1 MPAAPSTACPARLE
15 DELGDAYPPEVRAW
29 VRGALEAD
37 EFEELPRGLR
47 RHVVERLGRS
57 RTLHRCPECRT
68 LSLWR
73 FVEGLTHCRACAA
86 SLARIDAA
94 HVDALDAPG
103 PHPAFEA
110 ARGQRAA
117 ATGSAAQSAPSRAR
131 LLDPAPPAAWSFG
144 ELSLGR
150 AVPPPPA
157 FEAPPLR
164 RVQRPA
170 TAAVQRATVA
180 RLRKTLDG
188 LDAAPV
194 ADAERERLSKDPG
207 AEQLRG
213 LLREACLPEVREGS
227 QHLKRGRV
235 EAALEAFSAAIR
247 KNPHHPQP
255 WTKRGIVRA
264 RTGDL
269 TGAVEDYS
277 EALEVDRIY
286 LPAWANRAS
295 AEFHRGNLEQTV
307 HDATRALE
315 LAPTL
320 AQAWLFRGIAQA
332 KLGAATAA
340 EDDLVHFLELSP
352 YSPYV
357 RLIRNTLREVEA
369 RVAG

>member
-57 RTLHRCPECRT
+57 RTLHRCPACRT
-68 LSLWR
+68 LSLWW

-86 SLARIDAA
+86 SLLGLDAA
-94 HVDALDAPG
+94 RAE
-103 PHPAFEA
+103 PAH
-110 ARGQRAA
+110 GL
-117 ATGSAAQSAPSRAR
+117 GSAAAAQTAPPRAR
-131 LLDPAPPAAWSFG
+131 LLDPAPPAAWSFS
-144 ELSLGR
+144 ELRLGR

-157 FEAPPLR
+157 FDAPPLR
-164 RVQRPA
+164 AVHRRA
-170 TAAVQRATVA
+170 TAAAQRATVA
-180 RLRKTLDG
+180 RLRETLER
-188 LDAAPV
+188 LDATPV
-194 ADAERERLSKDPG
+194 ADAERERLSRDPG

-269 TGAVEDYS
+269 AGAVEDYS

-332 KLGAATAA
+332 KLGAASEA

>member
-1 MPAAPSTACPARLE
+1 MPVAPSTACAARLE

-29 VRGALEAD
+29 VRAALEDD

-47 RHVVERLGRS
+47 RHVAGRLARS
-57 RTLHRCPECRT
+57 RTLHRCPACST

-86 SLARIDAA
+86 SLAEVPVARALPATAHEAGAA
-94 HVDALDAPG
+94 S
-103 PHPAFEA
+103 
-110 ARGQRAA
+110 AA
-117 ATGSAAQSAPSRAR
+117 APARAR
-131 LLDPAPPAAWSFG
+131 LLDPAPPPAWSVG

-164 RVQRPA
+164 RLQRPA
-170 TAAVQRATVA
+170 PAAAQRATVA
-180 RLRKTLDG
+180 RLRKTLED
-188 LDAAPV
+188 LDATPV

-207 AEQLRG
+207 AEQLQG

-227 QHLKRGRV
+227 QHLKRGRI

-247 KNPHHPQP
+247 RNPHHPQP

-269 TGAVEDYS
+269 AGAVDDYS

-295 AEFHRGNLEQTV
+295 AEFHRGNLEATV

-332 KLGAATAA
+332 KLGAATEA